1 MMRESLGLPPL
12 YTCSICSFEV
22 DLNSSFT
29 LRTVRAWVRNGKRT
43 IVHVIDE
50 EPKFAHEACLGRD
63 ANGTQESL
71 F

>member
-12 YTCSICSFEV
+12 YTCCVCSGEV
-22 DLNSSFT
+22 ALNSSFT
-29 LRTVRAWVRNGKRT
+29 LRAVRAWVRNGKRT

-50 EPKFAHEACLGRD
+50 EPTFAHEACLERGS
-63 ANGTQESL
+63 NGAQESL